1 MRLSDDVYEY
11 IKQEVTDL
19 FVRYDIRRIPISGDE
34 LVKKIGMTLIP
45 YSVLSKTKLKEGK
58 KVSPDGFYMEPGD
71 GKEHIFYE
79 DDMEYEWQK
88 YDDFA

>member
-34 LVKKIGMTLIP
+34 LAKKDWYDVDSLFGIKQNK
-45 YSVLSKTKLKEGK
+45 VERRQEGQ
-58 KVSPDGFYMEPGD
+58 PRRLLHGAG
-71 GKEHIFYE
+71 G
-79 DDMEYEWQK
+79 WQGA
-88 YDDFA
+88 YLL